1 MACVGAGC
9 ENGSPF
15 PSAQLAALK
24 FLLRTCGVTSTPA
37 LDPLSKINLMS
48 KYVVLDDKVTPY
60 GGVSVAPLQ
69 PRSACYRSD
78 ICWHHRLSHL
88 RHGVGFFFF
97 CSTSVSRFGI
107 RWHWGE
113 NLQSWLEGG

>member
-15 PSAQLAALK
+15 LSAQLAALK

-37 LDPLSKINLMS
+37 LDPLSKISLMS

-60 GGVSVAPLQ
+60 GVSVAPLQ
-69 PRSACYRSD
+69 PLSACYRSY

-88 RHGVGFFFF
+88 HHGVGFFFF
-97 CSTSVSRFGI
+97 FSY
-107 RWHWGE
+107 
-113 NLQSWLEGG
+113 